1 MMKRNTYDQFAQEYS
16 AVFGSRDE
24 NSLAADSRPFFD
36 LIGEVEGQHVLDAGC
51 GEGFAARV
59 LISRGAKVTAIDVS
73 KPLVEIGRNKDPEGQ
88 IDFRVADLSQ
98 PLPDFGDR
106 FDLVVSNYVL
116 NDVPDY
122 KGFIRTLA
130 SFTKP
135 GGRLVFSLNNPYSAV
150 FREKASSYFE
160 SGTSVLY
167 QGIANAG
174 VKVYYYHRTMT
185 EYIDAFRENGLL
197 LRTLV
202 DLPPHTDHPGNPRSK
217 WHNVPFLMVI
227 ELVRP

>member
-1 MMKRNTYDQFAQEYS
+1 MERNTYGKFAQQYS
-16 AVFGSRDE
+16 EIFGSRDE
-24 NSLAADSRPFFD
+24 NDLEGDSKLFFD
-36 LIGEVEGQHVLDAGC
+36 LIGEVEGLHVLYAGC

-59 LISRGAKVTAIDVS
+59 LSTRGAKVTAIDIS
-73 KPLVEIGRNKDPEGQ
+73 EPMVEIGRGKGPEGQ

-98 PLPDFGDR
+98 PLPDFEGR
-106 FDLVVSNYVL
+106 FDLAVSNYVL

-130 SFTKP
+130 SVTKP

-150 FREKASSYFE
+150 FREKASSYFR

-167 QGIANAG
+167 QGMANAG
-174 VKVYYYHRTMT
+174 VEVYYYHRTMT

-202 DLPPHTDHPGNPRSK
+202 DLPPNTDDPDNPRSK
-217 WHNVPFLMVI
+217 WHIVPFLIVI
-227 ELVRP
+227 ELVKP

>member
-1 MMKRNTYDQFAQEYS
+1 M
-16 AVFGSRDE
+16 
-24 NSLAADSRPFFD
+24 
-36 LIGEVEGQHVLDAGC
+36 LDAGC

-59 LISRGAKVTAIDVS
+59 LNTRGAKVTAIDIS
-73 KPLVEIGRNKDPEGQ
+73 EPMVEIGRGKDPEGQ

-98 PLPDFGDR
+98 PLPDFESR
-106 FDLVVSNYVL
+106 FDLAVSNYVL

-130 SFTKP
+130 SVTQQ
-135 GGRLVFSLNNPYSAV
+135 GGRMVFSLNNPYSAV

-167 QGIANAG
+167 RGMANAG
-174 VKVYYYHRTMT
+174 VEVYTYHRTMT

-202 DLPPHTDHPGNPRSK
+202 DLPLNTDAPDNLRSR
-217 WHNVPFLMVI
+217 WHNVPFLIVI
-227 ELVRP
+227 ELVKP

>member
-1 MMKRNTYDQFAQEYS
+1 MERNTYDQFAQEYS
-16 AVFGSRDE
+16 VLCGSRDE
-24 NSLAADSRPFFD
+24 NVLEGDSKLIFD
-36 LIGEVEGQHVLDAGC
+36 LIGEVEGLYVLDAGC

-59 LISRGAKVTAIDVS
+59 LNTRGAKVTAIDIS
-73 KPLVEIGRNKDPEGQ
+73 EPMVEIGRGKDPEGQ

-98 PLPDFGDR
+98 PLPDFESR
-106 FDLVVSNYVL
+106 FDLAVSNYVL

-130 SFTKP
+130 SVTQQ
-135 GGRLVFSLNNPYSAV
+135 GGRMVFSLNNPYSAV
-150 FREKASSYFE
+150 FWEKASSYFE

-167 QGIANAG
+167 RGMANAG
-174 VKVYYYHRTMT
+174 VEVYTYHRTMT

-202 DLPPHTDHPGNPRSK
+202 DLPPNMDAPDNLRSR
-217 WHNVPFLMVI
+217 WHNVPFLIVI
-227 ELVRP
+227 ELVKP